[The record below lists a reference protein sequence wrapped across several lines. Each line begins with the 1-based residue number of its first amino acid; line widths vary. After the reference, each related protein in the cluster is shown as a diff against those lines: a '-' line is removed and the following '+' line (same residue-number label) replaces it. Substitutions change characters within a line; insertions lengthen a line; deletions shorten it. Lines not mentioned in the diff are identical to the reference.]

1 MSLMDINNAPT
12 VLIVEDEPVGIA
24 SLAGILGGSCDLIIS
39 QSIAQARRLL
49 SEEIDIVLLDLYLP
63 DGSGLDFLGELRTSK
78 LYAYVPVIC
87 ISASDQTQ
95 DIEEAF
101 RHGATDYVLKPFNKT
116 ILSAKVST
124 FIDLKRKTDMLAEA
138 ALTDPLTGIG
148 NRRLF
153 NQQLDI
159 EWRRA
164 RRQNNSVGVVLVDLD
179 HFKAINDQYGHAQ
192 GDSCLQKLAK
202 AMNSSFARAGEVVA
216 RLGGDEFAAILPR
229 ADLPATIAAANQMAR
244 AIHAECHPPELATKN
259 SPIFTVSVGCAATQP
274 SSLSNAAELIEAA
287 DRSLYEAKE
296 DGGRDCVRPL
306 L

>member
-1 MSLMDINNAPT
+1 MDINSAPT

-24 SLAGILGGSCDLIIS
+24 SLAGILGGACELIIS
-39 QSIAQARRLL
+39 QSLAEARRLL
-49 SEEIDIVLLDLYLP
+49 SDEIDIVLLDLYLP
-63 DGSGLDFLGELRTSK
+63 DGSGLNFLNELRASE
-78 LYAYVPVIC
+78 LYAYVPVVC
-87 ISASDQTQ
+87 ISASDQIQ

-153 NQQLDI
+153 NQQLDL

-164 RRQNNSVGVVLVDLD
+164 RRQDNSIGLILVDLD
-179 HFKAINDQYGHAQ
+179 HFKQINDRYGHAQ
-192 GDSCLQKLAK
+192 GDLCLQKLATI
-202 AMNSSFARAGEVVA
+202 MNSSFARAGEVIA
-216 RLGGDEFAAILPR
+216 RLGGDEFVALIPGANLHS
-229 ADLPATIAAANQMAR
+229 TITAANNFAK
-244 AIHAECHPPELATKN
+244 AVHTELHNCLQFAKTYT
-259 SPIFTVSVGCAATQP
+259 PFTLSIGCTAFQP
-274 SSLSNAAELIEAA
+274 SSLSSTAELIEAA
-287 DRSLYEAKE
+287 DKSLYEAKE
-296 DGGRDCVRPL
+296 DGGRNCVRPL

>member
-1 MSLMDINNAPT
+1 MDINSVPT

-24 SLAGILGGSCDLIIS
+24 SLTGILGDACDLIIS

-63 DGSGLDFLGELRTSK
+63 DGSGLDFLNELRASK
-78 LYAYVPVIC
+78 LYAYVPVVC

-101 RHGATDYVLKPFNKT
+101 LHGATDYVLKPFNQT

-124 FIDLKRKTDMLAEA
+124 FIDLKRKTDMLAAA

-153 NQQLDI
+153 DQQLDL

-164 RRQNNSVGVVLVDLD
+164 RRQDSSVGLVLVDLD

-192 GDSCLQKLAK
+192 GDSCLQNLAK
-202 AMNSSFARAGEVVA
+202 VMNSSFARAGEVVA
-216 RLGGDEFAAILPR
+216 RLGGDEFAAILPG
-229 ADLPATIAAANQMAR
+229 ADLPCTIAAANQMAK
-244 AIHAECHPPELATKN
+244 AIQAECQNAEHATKN
-259 SPIFTVSVGCAATQP
+259 DPTFTVSVGCAAAQP
-274 SSLSNAAELIEAA
+274 SSLSNATELIETA
-287 DRSLYEAKE
+287 DKSLYEAKE

>member
-1 MSLMDINNAPT
+1 MDVNSAPS

-24 SLAGILGGSCDLIIS
+24 SLVGILGDACELIIS
-39 QSIAQARRLL
+39 QSLAEARRLL

-63 DGSGLDFLGELRTSK
+63 DGSGLDFLNELRASE
-78 LYAYVPVIC
+78 LYAFVPVIC

-124 FIDLKRKTDMLAEA
+124 FIDLKRKTAMLAEA
-138 ALTDPLTGIG
+138 AVTDPLTGIG

-153 NQQLDI
+153 NRQLDL

-164 RRQNNSVGVVLVDLD
+164 MRRDSSVGLILIDLD
-179 HFKAINDQYGHAQ
+179 HFKQINDQYGHAQ
-192 GDSCLQKLAK
+192 GDLCLQKLAS

-216 RLGGDEFAAILPR
+216 RLGGDEFAALIPG
-229 ADLPATIAAANQMAR
+229 ADLRSTITAANHFAQAVK
-244 AIHAECHPPELATKN
+244 AELQNCLDFAKTYTP
-259 SPIFTVSVGCAATQP
+259 FTISVGCSATQP
-274 SSLSNAAELIEAA
+274 SSISNTAELIEAA
-287 DRSLYEAKE
+287 DRSLYVAKE

>member
-1 MSLMDINNAPT
+1 MDINSAPT

-24 SLAGILGGSCDLIIS
+24 SLAGILGDACDLIIS
-39 QSIAQARRLL
+39 QSIAEARRLL

-63 DGSGLDFLGELRTSK
+63 DGSGFDFLNEIRASK

-101 RHGATDYVLKPFNKT
+101 RYGATDYVLKPFNKT

-153 NQQLDI
+153 NQQLDL

-164 RRQNNSVGVVLVDLD
+164 RRQNSSVGLVLVDLD
-179 HFKAINDQYGHAQ
+179 HFKTINDQHGHAQ

-202 AMNSSFARAGEVVA
+202 IMNSSFARAGEVVA
-216 RLGGDEFAAILPR
+216 RLGGDEFAAILPG
-229 ADLPATIAAANQMAR
+229 ADLPCTIAAANQMAK
-244 AIHAECHPPELATKN
+244 AIHAECQNAEHATKN
-259 SPIFTVSVGCAATQP
+259 GPTFTVSVGCAATQP
-274 SSLSNAAELIEAA
+274 SSLSNAAELTEVA
-287 DRSLYEAKE
+287 DKSLYEAKE
-296 DGGRDCVRPL
+296 NGGRDCVRPL
-306 L
+306 LL

>member
-1 MSLMDINNAPT
+1 MDINSAPT

-24 SLAGILGGSCDLIIS
+24 SLVGILGDACELVIS
-39 QSIAQARRLL
+39 QSLTEARRLL
-49 SEEIDIVLLDLYLP
+49 SDEIDIVLLDLYLP
-63 DGSGLDFLGELRTSK
+63 DGSGLDFLNELRASE

-87 ISASDQTQ
+87 ISASDQTS

-153 NQQLDI
+153 NQQLEL

-164 RRQNNSVGVVLVDLD
+164 RRQDSPAGLVLLDLD
-179 HFKAINDQYGHAQ
+179 HFKQINDQHGHAQ
-192 GDSCLQKLAK
+192 GDLCLQKLAA

-216 RLGGDEFAAILPR
+216 RLGGDEFAALIPG
-229 ADLPATIAAANQMAR
+229 ADLNSTITAAKNLAR
-244 AIHAECHPPELATKN
+244 ALQKELQGCLHGEKN
-259 SPIFTVSVGCAATQP
+259 CIPFTVSIGCSSIQP
-274 SSLSNAAELIEAA
+274 SSSSCANQLIEAA

-296 DGGRDCVRPL
+296 EGGRDCVRPL